1 MKFFIASSLLLA
13 LVAYAQ
19 SGAMGTPTGTG
30 AGSGA
35 GITNPTT
42 PTTNPAINKG
52 ITEVAPTLEPIPLPA
67 NPSVNP
73 IPEINPDGSVYN
85 NSTIGPYYPVDP
97 NANRRQA
104 QEARPAPLPNQPS
117 AFPPVN
123 NPGQPANVDRN
134 GRPIIP

>member
-1 MKFFIASSLLLA
+1 MEAVLSMEGFMKFFIASSLLLA
-13 LVAYAQ
+13 LAAYAQ
-19 SGAMGTPTGTG
+19 LGTMGTPTGTG

-35 GITNPTT
+35 LNTN
-42 PTTNPAINKG
+42 
-52 ITEVAPTLEPIPLPA
+52 ITETAPTLEPTPLPA

-85 NSTIGPYYPVDP
+85 NSTIGPYYPANP
-97 NANRRQA
+97 NPNQRQA
-104 QEARPAPLPNQPS
+104 QEAKPAPLPNQPS

-123 NPGQPANVDRN
+123 NPGQPANVDGN